1 MFFLILLDFSYQ
13 VTVVAYPVF
22 IENDKMT
29 DYQDHHYPSEM
40 AVDAMIQT
48 YLMDG
53 DADSFLAKFDKDW
66 IRYNRDLIRKVQKYE
81 EEHGEGGN
89 ES

>member
-1 MFFLILLDFSYQ
+1 MLDGVKEY
-13 VTVVAYPVF
+13 

-53 DADSFLAKFDKDW
+53 DADSFLAKIDKDW

>member
-1 MFFLILLDFSYQ
+1 M
-13 VTVVAYPVF
+13 VT
-22 IENDKMT
+22 
-29 DYQDHHYPSEM
+29 H
-40 AVDAMIQT
+40 
-48 YLMDG
+48 
-53 DADSFLAKFDKDW
+53 SFLAKFDKDW